1 MPPYACR
8 CSFETS
14 DHDEFVDHVLEA
26 FNGSDDIGTDGRAHA
41 ELAGEMRTCACGY
54 VALSPLDL
62 DVTYSACSP
71 HLAASARMASSTR
84 HHYQGARD
92 ERSANTQE

>member
-62 DVTYSACSP
+62 DRHLLGMFAPPSGIGTDGIQHTTSLPGSP
-71 HLAASARMASSTR
+71 
-84 HHYQGARD
+84 
-92 ERSANTQE
+92 